1 MALGSRRLLVLTRR
15 LGMNCSNALKENERN
30 QIMPLITCV
39 ECNQSLST
47 LAATCPHCG
56 APVSA
61 SVTSP
66 EPVLPKPNPP
76 PPKAPSPPNVNKK
89 VGLKLAGVMF
99 ILIGI
104 FLFGI
109 QAAGGIGSTVRHEI
123 VWWPSAILFVVGGL
137 LWKAGR

>member
-1 MALGSRRLLVLTRR
+1 
-15 LGMNCSNALKENERN
+15 MNCSNALKGNERN

-39 ECNQSLST
+39 ECNKSLST

-66 EPVLPKPNPP
+66 EPVLLKPNPP
-76 PPKAPSPPNVNKK
+76 PAKALLPPNVNKK
-89 VGLKLAGVMF
+89 VGLKMAAVIF

-104 FLFGI
+104 VLFGV
-109 QAAGGIGSTVRHEI
+109 QAAAGIGSTVRHEI
-123 VWWPSAILFVVGGL
+123 ILWPSAILFVVGAL